1 LSKISIF
8 REIHPSAFQ
17 NLTFITKPNI
27 HIHQLIPHI
36 IIFSTLIVLFFIMKV
51 TTALLIAVGLLVAS
65 VSALPTKANV
75 ASALEHKQ
83 ERRWF
88 YVGAYITTKA
98 DEPPP
103 DSSEHQKERRYFYVS
118 PAGKTKA
125 DEPPPDDSP

>member
-1 LSKISIF
+1 LPKILILK
-8 REIHPSAFQ
+8 EIHPSVFQ
-17 NLTFITKPNI
+17 DLTFITKPII
-27 HIHQLIPHI
+27 HIHQLLPHI
-36 IIFSTLIVLFFIMKV
+36 ISFSTLIVLSFAMKV

-65 VSALPTKANV
+65 VSALPTKAYV

-88 YVGAYITTKA
+88 YVGAYINTKA

-103 DSSEHQKERRYFYVS
+103 DSSEHQQERRYFYVS